1 MGMDVSATINVLPGK
16 DLTGVEIPFPSLHG
30 TEGKVVLDPDN
41 GTTPFVPRFWLNLT
55 GPQTITA
62 YPREQPDGS
71 FTIGLPLGEWTVS
84 VPNLSS
90 DVTLKSLSYGD
101 RNLLTEKINV
111 VANETKQLRMSV
123 APNQLTVKVGGRI
136 ILDSKLRPVDSFM
149 RLTGGTNLV
158 TTVNADGTFLF
169 PRVLPATYSW
179 CCNYGWTSITVPNR
193 DVTDLT
199 LRGISGRIVM
209 EAGTLDS
216 GSYFQANNGKGI
228 SAASVG
234 PDGSF
239 TLILAEGSYRL
250 EMSALPAGTTIKSI
264 RYGAKDLSNQTFEF
278 TRDVAIADL
287 TITIGTRP

>member
-1 MGMDVSATINVLPGK
+1 
-16 DLTGVEIPFPSLHG
+16 
-30 TEGKVVLDPDN
+30 
-41 GTTPFVPRFWLNLT
+41 
-55 GPQTITA
+55 
-62 YPREQPDGS
+62 
-71 FTIGLPLGEWTVS
+71 
-84 VPNLSS
+84 
-90 DVTLKSLSYGD
+90 
-101 RNLLTEKINV
+101 
-111 VANETKQLRMSV
+111 MSV
-123 APNQLTVKVGGRI
+123 APNQLMVKVGGRI
-136 ILDSKLRPVDSFM
+136 ILDSKLRPVDRLM

-179 CCNYGWTSITVPNR
+179 CCNSGWTSITVPNR